1 MRRAIAAYAALFLLL
16 SGCAT
21 AISGIAS
28 INPLEQQLAA
38 DVSTAADTG
47 PSATAAA
54 GASTAEVS
62 IEGSPTAAGTSLSRP
77 SPTASESTLTASAST
92 NSTNSLESSSEPTE
106 IVPPPSEGGL
116 STAGNGKVTFDGFE
130 YFDFED
136 GIYLRWAEDRE
147 YQCAAD
153 QVDGCWGLLV
163 FSTTGCSA
171 GVNVTLSISG
181 PDGATVGTA
190 NGATAGLQA
199 NTQQLLILGDS
210 TGSPGDP
217 LAFVDSALCLGH

>member
-1 MRRAIAAYAALFLLL
+1 MRKAIAACAALFLLL

-21 AISGIAS
+21 AVSGTAS
-28 INPLEQQLAA
+28 IDPQNQQFAA
-38 DVSTAADTG
+38 AANSAAKTSPSAPADAG
-47 PSATAAA
+47 PSDSQ
-54 GASTAEVS
+54 ASTVS
-62 IEGSPTAAGTSLSRP
+62 SPTAAGTSMSSP
-77 SPTASESTLTASAST
+77 SQTPDESTVTASTTT
-92 NSTNSLESSSEPTE
+92 NSSTSAESSSEPTV

-136 GIYLRWAEDRE
+136 GIYLRWAEDHE

-163 FSTTGCSA
+163 FSTTGCSG

-181 PDGATVGTA
+181 ADGATVGTA
-190 NGATAGLQA
+190 NGATTGLEP

-210 TGSPGDP
+210 TGYPGDP